1 MPFSQGF
8 LPRHRTLGKLSEPTY
23 RSLAQVVLLDQLG
36 HLPLIWSKQPAHGD
50 HHRLI
55 QLLFLERRE
64 HSIALPVR
72 WGFEAGSASL
82 TERMQG
88 SLEIPSRKHFSNE
101 CASGLNLPF
110 FQGVRG
116 GNSWFQYHL
125 TLIAV
130 WTSVDV
136 ICPASSFPRGAAPS
150 RSVWLRWGC
159 HTIGGAAPQGWSRTP
174 PGPMQ
179 CSPGTRVYRRKQPCQ
194 ACLVPLHS
202 WCFKN
207 LL

>member
-64 HSIALPVR
+64 YSISLPVR

-101 CASGLNLPF
+101 RASGLNLPF

-125 TLIAV
+125 TL
-130 WTSVDV
+130 TGRVD
-136 ICPASSFPRGAAPS
+136 ICWCYLPSILFSQGSCPLPLCVAPVGVS
-150 RSVWLRWGC
+150 HHRRR
-159 HTIGGAAPQGWSRTP
+159 RTP
-174 PGPMQ
+174 RVVQDP
-179 CSPGTRVYRRKQPCQ
+179 TRTHAVLPWDPCLPTQ
-194 ACLVPLHS
+194 AAMSSLPCAPPFLV
-202 WCFKN
+202 F
-207 LL
+207 